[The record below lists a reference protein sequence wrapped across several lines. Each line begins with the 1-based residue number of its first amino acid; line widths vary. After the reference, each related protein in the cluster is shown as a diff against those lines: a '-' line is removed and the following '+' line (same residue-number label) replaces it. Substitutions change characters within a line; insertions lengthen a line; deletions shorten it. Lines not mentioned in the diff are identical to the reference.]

1 MLWGRRQQCEALD
14 GLLADVRAGRSRV
27 LVVRGE
33 PGIGKTALLDYA
45 IQSGSGFRVARAAG
59 VESEMELA
67 FAALHQLCA
76 PMLDRLER
84 LPDPQRDAVGVAFGL
99 SAGNA
104 PDRFLVGL
112 AVLSLLS
119 DVGEERPLLC
129 LVDDAQWLDRA
140 SAQTLAFVA
149 RRLLADSVA
158 LVVATREPIEE
169 FNGLPELLVEGLGN
183 GDARALLGS
192 ALRVPLDER
201 VRDRIVAETRG
212 NPLALLELPHGLTSA
227 QLAGGFGVL
236 DVPGLPGRIEERFRQ
251 RDAALPA
258 AARRLLLV
266 AAADPT
272 GDPALVWRA
281 AARLGIGPE
290 AATAAEADGL
300 LAIGARVTFR
310 HPLVRSAVY
319 WAAPLGERRVVHRA
333 LAEATDPAADPDR
346 RAWHRA
352 QAAVGPDEEVAFELE
367 RSAGRAQ
374 ARGGLAAAA
383 AAFLERSAALT
394 LDPARRAERA
404 LAAAQAKYQAGAFD
418 AALALLAT
426 AEAGPLDEFQRAQ
439 ADLLRGQITF
449 ASRRGSDAPPMLLK
463 AARQFEPLDVRL
475 ARDTYLEAL
484 SAALFAGRLALGGGV
499 PEVAQAARAAPR
511 SPQPARAPDL
521 LLDGLAVLI
530 TDGYPAGVPL
540 LKRALSAFRGEDV
553 SMREHVRW
561 LWVAC
566 HAAIVVWDHETW
578 HTLSARQVQLAREA
592 GALAVLPMALTS
604 LAAALVWPG
613 DFAAAAALIAEAET
627 LTEAT
632 GSQLPP
638 YSALALAAWQ
648 GREAEVRGLIEANL
662 TGVMRR
668 GEGMG
673 LANMQWATAA
683 LYNGLGRYEDAL
695 AAAQQ
700 AGEHPQELWST
711 LVLPELIEAAA
722 RSGKTASAADALRR
736 LSETTRASGTEWALG
751 TEACSRA
758 LLSDGEAAERLYRE
772 AIGRLGHSRLHVA
785 LARAHLLYGEWLRRQ
800 GRRLDAREQLRS
812 AHEMFT
818 EFGMRGFAERAR
830 VELNATGEHTRKRI
844 AETHD
849 DLTPQEAQISRL
861 VANGATNAEIA
872 ARLFITRKT
881 VEYHLHKVFRKLGVN
896 SRTQLVQHMPK
907 LGARTKSAAQED

>member
-1 MLWGRRQQCEALD
+1 
-14 GLLADVRAGRSRV
+14 V

-140 SAQTLAFVA
+140 SAQALAFVA

-383 AAFLERSAALT
+383 AFLERSAALT

-439 ADLLRGQITF
+439 ANLLRGQITF
-449 ASRRGSDAPPMLLK
+449 ASRRGRDAPPMLLK

-511 SPQPARAPDL
+511 SPQPARAR
-521 LLDGLAVLI
+521 
-530 TDGYPAGVPL
+530 PAAGWPG
-540 LKRALSAFRGEDV
+540 RAGHRRLPSGG
-553 SMREHVRW
+553 
-561 LWVAC
+561 
-566 HAAIVVWDHETW
+566 AA
-578 HTLSARQVQLAREA
+578 AQA
-592 GALAVLPMALTS
+592 GAERLPRRRRIHAG
-604 LAAALVWPG
+604 AC
-613 DFAAAAALIAEAET
+613 
-627 LTEAT
+627 
-632 GSQLPP
+632 
-638 YSALALAAWQ
+638 ALAL
-648 GREAEVRGLIEANL
+648 GRLPCRHRGVGSRDLAHAVRPPG
-662 TGVMRR
+662 
-668 GEGMG
+668 
-673 LANMQWATAA
+673 
-683 LYNGLGRYEDAL
+683 
-695 AAAQQ
+695 
-700 AGEHPQELWST
+700 P
-711 LVLPELIEAAA
+711 A
-722 RSGKTASAADALRR
+722 RS
-736 LSETTRASGTEWALG
+736 
-751 TEACSRA
+751 
-758 LLSDGEAAERLYRE
+758 
-772 AIGRLGHSRLHVA
+772 
-785 LARAHLLYGEWLRRQ
+785 
-800 GRRLDAREQLRS
+800 
-812 AHEMFT
+812 
-818 EFGMRGFAERAR
+818 
-830 VELNATGEHTRKRI
+830 
-844 AETHD
+844 
-849 DLTPQEAQISRL
+849 
-861 VANGATNAEIA
+861 
-872 ARLFITRKT
+872 
-881 VEYHLHKVFRKLGVN
+881 
-896 SRTQLVQHMPK
+896 
-907 LGARTKSAAQED
+907 

>member
-1 MLWGRRQQCEALD
+1 MLRGRRQQCGVLD
-14 GLLADVRAGRSRV
+14 GLLADARAGRSRV

-45 IQSGSGFRVARAAG
+45 IQSSSGFRVVRAAG

-67 FAALHQLCA
+67 FAVLHQLCA

-84 LPDPQRDAVGVAFGL
+84 LPGPQHDAVGVAFGL

-104 PDRFLVGL
+104 PDPFLIGL
-112 AVLSLLS
+112 AVLNLLS
-119 DVGEERPLLC
+119 EVGEERPLLC
-129 LVDDAQWLDRA
+129 LVDDAQWMDRA
-140 SAQTLAFVA
+140 SAQALAFVA

-169 FNGLPELLVEGLGN
+169 LTGRPELLVEGLGN

-212 NPLALLELPHGLTSA
+212 NPLALLELPRGQTPA

-236 DVPGLPGRIEERFRQ
+236 DVPGLPGRIEDRFRQ

-258 AARRLLLV
+258 ASRRLLLV

-272 GDPALVWRA
+272 GDPMLVWRA

-290 AATAAEADGL
+290 AAAAAEADGL
-300 LAIGARVTFR
+300 LAIDARVTFR

-319 WAAPLGERRVVHRA
+319 WAASLAERRVVHRA

-352 QAAVGPDEEVAFELE
+352 QAAAGPDEEVAFELE
-367 RSAGRAQ
+367 RSADRAQ
-374 ARGGLAAAA
+374 ARGGLAAA

-394 LDPARRAERA
+394 VDPARRAERA

-418 AALALLAT
+418 AALTLLT
-426 AEAGPLDEFQRAQ
+426 TSEAGPLDELQRAQ
-439 ADLLRGQITF
+439 ANLLRGEITF

-499 PEVAQAARAAPR
+499 LEVAQAARAAPR
-511 SPQPARAPDL
+511 SPQPARPPDL

-530 TDGYPAGVPL
+530 TDGYPAGAPL
-540 LKRALSAFRGEDV
+540 LKRAVSAFLGEDI
-553 SMREHVRW
+553 SMLEEVRW

-566 HAAIVVWDHETW
+566 HAAIVVWDHDTW
-578 HTLSARQVQLAREA
+578 HTLAARQVQLAREA

-632 GSQLPP
+632 ASQLPP

-648 GREAEVRGLIEANL
+648 GREAQVRELIEANVN
-662 TGVMRR
+662 GVMSR

-700 AGEHPQELWST
+700 AAEHPLELWST

-722 RSGKTASAADALRR
+722 RSGKPASAADALQR
-736 LSETTRASGTEWALG
+736 LSETARASGTEWALG
-751 TEACSRA
+751 TEACLRA
-758 LLSDGEAAERLYRE
+758 LLTPGEAAESLYRE
-772 AIGRLGHSRLHVA
+772 AISRLGHSRLHVA

-812 AHEMFT
+812 AYDLFA

-830 VELNATGEHTRKRI
+830 VELNATGERVRKRTTEIPVRLTARETQI
-844 AETHD
+844 A
-849 DLTPQEAQISRL
+849 RL
-861 VANGATNAEIA
+861 AGDGLSNPEIA
-872 ARLFITRKT
+872 AQLYMSPRT
-881 VEYHLHKVFRKLGVN
+881 VEYHLHKVFTKLDISSRNQLHGVLTSYRRK
-896 SRTQLVQHMPK
+896 
-907 LGARTKSAAQED
+907 

>member
-1 MLWGRRQQCEALD
+1 MLRGRGQQCGALD
-14 GLLADVRAGRSRV
+14 GLLVDVRAGRSRV

-45 IQSGSGFRVARAAG
+45 IQSASGFRVARAAG

-67 FAALHQLCA
+67 FPALHQLCA

-84 LPDPQRDAVGVAFGL
+84 LPGPQHDAVGVAFEL

-104 PDRFLVGL
+104 PDRFLIGL

-119 DVGEERPLLC
+119 ELGEERPLLC
-129 LVDDAQWLDRA
+129 LVDDAQWMDRA

-169 FNGLPELLVEGLGN
+169 LAGQPELLIEGLGN

-212 NPLALLELPHGLTSA
+212 NPLALLELPRGLTPA

-236 DVPGLPGRIEERFRQ
+236 DMPGLPGRIEDRFRQ

-258 AARRLLLV
+258 ASRRLLLV

-272 GDPALVWRA
+272 GDPMLVWRA
-281 AARLGIGPE
+281 AARLGIRSE

-319 WAAPLGERRVVHRA
+319 WAAPLAERRVVHRA

-352 QAAVGPDEEVAFELE
+352 QAAAGPDEEVAFELE

-383 AAFLERSAALT
+383 AFLERSAALT

-404 LAAAQAKYQAGAFD
+404 LAAARVKYQAGAFD

-449 ASRRGSDAPPMLLK
+449 ASRRGSDAPSMLLK

-484 SAALFAGRLALGGGV
+484 SATLFAGRLALGGGV
-499 PEVAQAARAAPR
+499 LEVAQAARAAPR
-511 SPQPARAPDL
+511 SPQPARVPDL

-530 TDGYPAGVPL
+530 TDGYPAGMPL
-540 LKRALSAFRGEDV
+540 LKRAVSAFRGEDI
-553 SMREHVRW
+553 SMLEVRW

-578 HTLSARQVQLAREA
+578 HTLSARQIQLARDA

-604 LAAALVWPG
+604 LAAALLWPG
-613 DFAAAAALIAEAET
+613 DFAGAAALIAEAET

-648 GREAEVRGLIEANL
+648 GPRSRGQSIDRCQRE
-662 TGVMRR
+662 RR
-668 GEGMG
+668 GAPGRG
-673 LANMQWATAA
+673 HGAGQHAVGHRGA
-683 LYNGLGRYEDAL
+683 LQR
-695 AAAQQ
+695 
-700 AGEHPQELWST
+700 P
-711 LVLPELIEAAA
+711 
-722 RSGKTASAADALRR
+722 R
-736 LSETTRASGTEWALG
+736 
-751 TEACSRA
+751 
-758 LLSDGEAAERLYRE
+758 
-772 AIGRLGHSRLHVA
+772 HSR
-785 LARAHLLYGEWLRRQ
+785 RPSTRRSC
-800 GRRLDAREQLRS
+800 GPLWCCPS
-812 AHEMFT
+812 
-818 EFGMRGFAERAR
+818 
-830 VELNATGEHTRKRI
+830 
-844 AETHD
+844 
-849 DLTPQEAQISRL
+849 
-861 VANGATNAEIA
+861 
-872 ARLFITRKT
+872 
-881 VEYHLHKVFRKLGVN
+881 
-896 SRTQLVQHMPK
+896 
-907 LGARTKSAAQED
+907 

>member
-1 MLWGRRQQCEALD
+1 MLRGRGQQCGALD
-14 GLLADVRAGRSRV
+14 GLLVDVRAGRSRV

-45 IQSGSGFRVARAAG
+45 IQSASGFRVARAAG

-84 LPDPQRDAVGVAFGL
+84 LPGPQHDAVGVAFGL
-99 SAGNA
+99 TAGNA

-119 DVGEERPLLC
+119 EVGDERPLLC

-140 SAQTLAFVA
+140 SAQALGFVA

-158 LVVATREPIEE
+158 LVVGTREPIEE
-169 FNGLPELLVEGLGN
+169 LAGQPELLVEGLGN

-212 NPLALLELPHGLTSA
+212 NPLALLELPRGLTPA
-227 QLAGGFGVL
+227 QLAGGFGVPDL
-236 DVPGLPGRIEERFRQ
+236 PGLPGRIEDRFRQ

-258 AARRLLLV
+258 ASRRLLLV

-272 GDPALVWRA
+272 GDPMLVWRA

-319 WAAPLGERRVVHRA
+319 WAAPLAERRVVHRA
-333 LAEATDPAADPDR
+333 LAEATDLAADPDR

-352 QAAVGPDEEVAFELE
+352 QAAAGPDEQVAFELE

-374 ARGGLAAAA
+374 ARGGLAAA

-404 LAAAQAKYQAGAFD
+404 LAAARVKYQAGAFD

-499 PEVAQAARAAPR
+499 LEVAQAARAASR

-540 LKRALSAFRGEDV
+540 LKRAVSAFRGEDI
-553 SMREHVRW
+553 SMLEEVRW

-578 HTLSARQVQLAREA
+578 HTLAARQIQLAREA

-604 LAAALVWPG
+604 LAAALLWPG
-613 DFAAAAALIAEAET
+613 DFAGAAALIAEAET

-648 GREAEVRGLIEANL
+648 GREAEVRVLIDVNVN
-662 TGVMRR
+662 GVVRR

-673 LANMQWATAA
+673 LANMEWATAA

-700 AGEHPQELWST
+700 AAEHPQELWST

-722 RSGKTASAADALRR
+722 RSGKTAGAADALQQ
-736 LSETTRASGTEWALG
+736 LSETARASGTEWALG

-758 LLSDGEAAERLYRE
+758 LLTDGEAAESLYRE
-772 AIGRLGHSRLHVA
+772 AISRLGHSRLQVA
-785 LARAHLLYGEWLRRQ
+785 LARARLLYGEWLRRQ

-812 AHEMFT
+812 AHEVFT
-818 EFGMRGFAERAR
+818 AFGMRGFAERTR

-872 ARLFITRKT
+872 SRLFITPKT
-881 VEYHLHKVFRKLGVN
+881 VEYHLHKVFRKLRVS
-896 SRTQLVQHMPK
+896 SRTQLAQHMLKP
-907 LGARTKSAAQED
+907 GGRTKPAAQEH